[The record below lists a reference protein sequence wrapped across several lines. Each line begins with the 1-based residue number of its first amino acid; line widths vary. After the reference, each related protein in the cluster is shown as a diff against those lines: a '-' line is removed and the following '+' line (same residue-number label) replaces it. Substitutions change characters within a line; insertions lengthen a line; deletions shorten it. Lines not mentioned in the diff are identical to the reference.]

1 MTIYVDQ
8 NAGRKGEPKNRHGDG
23 QNSTH
28 STSAGSIGVL
38 CQHDYVEKKTFW
50 VGILQE

>member
-28 STSAGSIGVL
+28 STEYDCWIN
-38 CQHDYVEKKTFW
+38 ER
-50 VGILQE
+50 IM